1 MRLKDSTCPRSS
13 NKWMM
18 NPNLDSSEIPAWS
31 VSLEDGQCVWK
42 VSRICWV
49 WMNDFITERIRSWAL
64 TQIFSC
70 LYGCL
75 TSSAASLPFHPKWRK
90 IKVCG
95 AYNKITLL
103 FFDNCPL
110 TLAKTLLLIMAFSS
124 SHSKMSMCYRTDV
137 QELTIQYCML
147 LIF

>member
-1 MRLKDSTCPRSS
+1 MRLKDSICPRSS

-31 VSLEDGQCVWK
+31 VSLVDGQCGEKCLEYAVRM
-42 VSRICWV
+42 S
-49 WMNDFITERIRSWAL
+49 DFRTERIRSWAL
-64 TQIFSC
+64 TQIFSSFC
-70 LYGCL
+70 GCL

-90 IKVCG
+90 INVCG

-103 FFDNCPL
+103 FFDNCPSS
-110 TLAKTLLLIMAFSS
+110 LAKTLLLIMAFSFS
-124 SHSKMSMCYRTDV
+124 YSKMNKLYRTDV
-137 QELTIQYCML
+137 QELIIQYCML